1 MTSMNGKKYVQ
12 PLLVASGPVLTVA
25 LIVAMQWLQDTPLRI
40 PNPSPVMI
48 LAVIYASFVGGL
60 WSSVISTLIALGY
73 MAFYFS
79 MPGHWFTYT
88 AEMEA
93 RFLVICVT
101 LVLVAWIM
109 ARLRRQ
115 LHRKDDALAQAN
127 ERLQST
133 LLLTS
138 NARDLICAI
147 NADGLLVEVN
157 DAWLRV
163 LGYNRDELLGQRF
176 LDFLYEEDKVETLR
190 AAQSIMD
197 GAELHGFENRY
208 LHKNGKPVTISWT
221 AHWSASD
228 GMMIGVGRDITELKH
243 AQLQLSES
251 EQRYRS
257 LFDFHPDAVYSYDLQ
272 GRFVSGNAAVERITG
287 HAAESAIGQP
297 LLPIVASED
306 RVRVSAM
313 IRMAMQGQPQNYDMA
328 GYRPDGSRFHV
339 NITNLP
345 IVVDGNIV
353 GVFAI
358 AKDISGTMLAESE
371 LKAAQTRLAQ
381 AEKLASIGQ
390 LAAGIAHEINNPLG
404 YVNSNLTVLSRHSN
418 KLLQLLDAYRSV
430 EMQLDPNLTASKR
443 LQAVKAGID
452 VNYVR
457 ADLIEVVADAREG
470 ICRVSKIVQS
480 LKDFSRMEQQALC
493 VPADL
498 HQALDS
504 TLSMA
509 SNEIRYK
516 ADVVKDYGDL
526 PLVECVIGEISQV
539 FMNLLVNAAQALE
552 TRGVITILTRHYGA
566 VVTIA
571 ISDNGSGISAENAGR
586 IFDPFFTTKPV
597 GQGTGLGLAIS
608 YGIVQKHGGSI
619 ELTSEEG
626 KGSCFTVTLPVLAT
640 APVTATVTAAV
651 VQAAAHSPR
660 TDSGGE
666 QSAASFATS

>member
-1 MTSMNGKKYVQ
+1 MNTRRYVQ
-12 PLLVASGPVLTVA
+12 LLMVASGPLLTVA
-25 LIVAMQWLQDTPLRI
+25 SIAAMQWLQDTPFRI

-48 LAVIYASFVGGL
+48 LAVIYSSFVGGRWGSL
-60 WSSVISTLIALGY
+60 VSTLVSLVY
-73 MAFYFS
+73 MAVYFS
-79 MPGHWFTYT
+79 VPGHLLTYT

-101 LVLVAWIM
+101 LVLVAWIVFS
-109 ARLRRQ
+109 LRSQ
-115 LHRKDDALAQAN
+115 LDRKEFALAAAK
-127 ERLQST
+127 EKLEST

-147 NADGLLVEVN
+147 DAEGVLVEVN
-157 DAWLRV
+157 DAWQRV
-163 LGYNRDELLGQRF
+163 LGYSRDELLGRRF
-176 LDFLYEEDKVETLR
+176 LDFLCDDDKEETIR
-190 AAQSIMD
+190 AAQSIME

-208 LHKNGKPVTISWT
+208 MHKNGQPVGISWS
-221 AHWSASD
+221 AHWSAAD
-228 GMMIGVGRDITELKH
+228 GLMIGVGRDITELKL
-243 AQLQLSES
+243 AQQQLQES

-257 LFDFHPDAVYSYDLQ
+257 LFDFHPDAVYSYDLD
-272 GRFVSGNAAVERITG
+272 GRFLSGNAAVERITG
-287 HAAESAIGQP
+287 YSVQTASGEY
-297 LLPIVASED
+297 LLPIVTGKD
-306 RVRVSAM
+306 RERVSVM
-313 IRMAMQGQPQNYDMA
+313 IRMAMQGKPQNYDMA
-328 GYRPDGSRFHV
+328 GHKPDGSLFHV
-339 NITNLP
+339 NVTNLP
-345 IVVDGNIV
+345 IVVDGEIV

-358 AKDISGTMLAESE
+358 AKDIAGKMQAEAE
-371 LKAAQTRLAQ
+371 LQAARSRLAQ

-418 KLLQLLDAYRSV
+418 KLLQLLDAYRGV

-457 ADLIEVVADAREG
+457 ADLIEVMADAREG
-470 ICRVSKIVQS
+470 IGRVSKIVQS
-480 LKDFSRMEQQALC
+480 LKDFSRMEQQAQC

-516 ADVVKDYGDL
+516 ADVVKEYGEL

-539 FMNLLVNAAQALE
+539 FMNLLVNAAQAME
-552 TRGVITILTRHYGA
+552 TRGVISILTRSQGD

-571 ISDNGSGISAENAGR
+571 ISDNGSGISPDSAGR

-619 ELTSEEG
+619 ELASEEG
-626 KGSCFTVTLPVLAT
+626 KGSCFTVALPVRAVAARQLEAADSEAPPAVSLA
-640 APVTATVTAAV
+640 
-651 VQAAAHSPR
+651 
-660 TDSGGE
+660 DN
-666 QSAASFATS
+666 